1 MKRVIHCNTQTSKF
15 IYEVDIY
22 DEDGDYER
30 TKQFDDYKTARK
42 WIEQYNEDCFSHGE
56 ACAVPANFDLY

>member
-1 MKRVIHCNTQTSKF
+1 MGEERK

-30 TKQFDDYKTARK
+30 TKQFTDLKTARK
-42 WIEQYNEDCFSHGE
+42 WIEQYNYDAINGE
-56 ACAVPANFDLY
+56 FAIPANFY